1 RVKPGV
7 FITVDVECS
16 MGGAWADDTLRP
28 VPPARAVMG
37 ACGDRQLG
45 LPRICKILGEAD
57 LAATFFVE
65 PFADEQGH
73 PGEME
78 RPCGFLAGHGH
89 DVQLHVHP
97 NHWHYGLKQ
106 QGRPFRRTDCFA
118 ECEPDEQRFLLDE
131 GCDRLER
138 WTGRRAVAFR
148 AGNMAASEKSLEH
161 LAAAGIRIDS
171 SYTFPYAG
179 GQCRFRPGEPY
190 NGSRWYGEVLEV
202 ALSGFTQAP
211 FPGLHRAKPLDVG
224 GISFAEM
231 RDAILRITEAGA
243 DACLILHSF
252 SLFKVRDVQYN
263 GGRPDRIV
271 TRRFRR
277 LCEWLAERRGAVPVY
292 TFSDLARAVD
302 EGTYEARSA
311 PPPRLSLGRALVR
324 KAVQAYDNLYWT

>member
-1 RVKPGV
+1 MNPGV

-16 MGGAWADDTLRP
+16 MGGAWGDPALRP

-37 ACGDRQLG
+37 AYGDRQLG
-45 LPRICKILGEAD
+45 LPLICDILQRAD

-65 PFADEQGH
+65 PFADEQGY

-78 RPCGFLAGHGH
+78 RACALLADRGQ
-89 DVQLHVHP
+89 DVQAHVHP
-97 NHWHYGLKQ
+97 NHWHWGLKQ
-106 QGRPFRRTDCFA
+106 RGRPFAFTDAFA
-118 ECEPDEQRFLLDE
+118 DCPPDEQVHLVTE
-131 GCDRLER
+131 ACDRLAR
-138 WTGRRAVAFR
+138 WTGRRPVAMR
-148 AGNMAASEKSLEH
+148 AGNMAMAEAALPH

-171 SYTFPYAG
+171 SYTFPYQRTRCHFG
-179 GQCRFRPGEPY
+179 GQPF
-190 NGSRWYGEVLEV
+190 NGSRWYGEVLEM
-202 ALSGFTQAP
+202 ALSGFAQP
-211 FPGLHRAKPLDVG
+211 RFPGLHRAKPLDVG
-224 GISFAEM
+224 GIAFGEM

-252 SLFKVRDVQYN
+252 SLFKVRNVQYD

-277 LCEWLAERRGAVPVY
+277 LCRWLADCRDTIPTY

-302 EGTYEARSA
+302 EKKYEAREA

-324 KAVQAYDNLYWT
+324 KAVQAYNRLYWT

>member
-1 RVKPGV
+1 MKPGV

-16 MGGAWADDTLRP
+16 MGGAWGNDALRP
-28 VPPARAVMG
+28 VSPARAVMG
-37 ACGDRQLG
+37 EYGDRQLG
-45 LPRICKILGEAD
+45 VPRLCKILGEAD
-57 LAATFFVE
+57 LRATFFVE

-78 RPCGFLAGHGH
+78 RPCGFLVGHGQ

-106 QGRPFRRTDCFA
+106 QGKPFRRTDCFA
-118 ECEPDEQRFLLDE
+118 ECDADEQRFLLEE
-131 GCDRLER
+131 GSDRLDR
-138 WTGRRAVAFR
+138 WTGCRPVAFR
-148 AGNMAASEKSLEH
+148 AGNLGASEESLPH

-179 GQCRFRPGEPY
+179 GQCRFRPGDPY
-190 NGSRWYGEVLEV
+190 NGSRWVGEVLEV
-202 ALSGFTQAP
+202 AVSGFTQPP
-211 FPGLHRAKPLDVG
+211 FPGLHRSKLLDVAA
-224 GISFAEM
+224 ISFREM
-231 RDAILRITEAGA
+231 RDAILAIIAAGA

-271 TRRFRR
+271 TRRLRR
-277 LCEWLAERRGAVPVY
+277 LCEWLAERPDAVPAY
-292 TFSDLARAVD
+292 TFSDLARSVD

-311 PPPRLSLGRALVR
+311 PPPRLSLGRAVVR
-324 KAVQAYDNLYWT
+324 KAVQAFNRLYWT

>member
-1 RVKPGV
+1 VKPGV

-16 MGGAWADDTLRP
+16 MGGAWQNEALRP

-37 ACGDRQLG
+37 EYGDRQLG

-78 RPCGFLAGHGH
+78 RPCGFLAGHGQ

-106 QGRPFRRTDCFA
+106 QGRPFDFTDNFCDCA
-118 ECEPDEQRFLLDE
+118 PDEQRYLLEE
-131 GCDRLER
+131 GSDRLEQ
-138 WTGRRAVAFR
+138 WTGRRPVAFR
-148 AGNMAASEKSLEH
+148 AGNMGASEASLPH
-161 LAAAGIRIDS
+161 LAAAGIHIDS

-179 GQCRFRPGEPY
+179 GRCLFQPGEAY

-202 ALSGFTQAP
+202 ALSGFTQP
-211 FPGLHRAKPLDVG
+211 RFPGLHRAKPLDVS
-224 GISFAEM
+224 GISFPEM
-231 RDAILRITEAGA
+231 REAILRITEAGA
-243 DACLILHSF
+243 DACCILHSF
-252 SLFKVRDVQYN
+252 SLFKFRNVQYD

-271 TRRFRR
+271 TRRLRR
-277 LCEWLAERRGAVPVY
+277 LCRWLAERRDTLPVY
-292 TFSDLARAVD
+292 TFSDLARSVD

-324 KAVQAYDNLYWT
+324 KAVQGYNRLYWT

>member
-1 RVKPGV
+1 MSPGV
-7 FITVDVECS
+7 YITVDVECS
-16 MGGAWADDTLRP
+16 MGGAWGDDALRP
-28 VPPARAVMG
+28 VPPSRAMMG
-37 ACGDRQLG
+37 EYGDRQLG
-45 LPRICKILGEAD
+45 LPLICEILEEAD

-65 PFADEQGH
+65 TFAEEQGH

-78 RPCGFLAGHGH
+78 RPCQFLLDHGQ

-106 QGRPFRRTDCFA
+106 QGRPFDFTDCLA
-118 ECEPDEQRFLLDE
+118 QCSPEEQVKLVSE
-131 GCDRLER
+131 GCDRLQR
-138 WTGRRAVAFR
+138 WTGRWPVAFR
-148 AGNMAASEKSLEH
+148 AGNMGASEESLEH
-161 LAAAGIRIDS
+161 LALAGLRIDS

-190 NGSRWYGEVLEV
+190 NGSRWYGDVLEV
-202 ALSGFTQAP
+202 ALSGFTQP
-211 FPGLHRAKPLDVG
+211 RFPGLHRAKPLDVG

-231 RDAILRITEAGA
+231 RRAIEGIAEAGV

-271 TRRFRR
+271 TRRFHR
-277 LCEWLAERRGAVPVY
+277 LCRWLAECRDTLPAY
-292 TFSDLARAVD
+292 TFKDLARAVD
-302 EGTYEARSA
+302 EGQYEPRSA

-324 KAVQAYDNLYWT
+324 KAVQAYNTLYWT

>member
-1 RVKPGV
+1 VIPGV

-16 MGGAWADDTLRP
+16 MGGTRENPSLRP
-28 VPPARAVMG
+28 VPPSRAVMG
-37 ACGDRQLG
+37 EYGERQLG
-45 LPRICKILGEAD
+45 LPLMCEILGEAD
-57 LAATFFVE
+57 LTATFFVE

-78 RPCGFLAGHGH
+78 RPCRLLVDHGQ

-106 QGRPFRRTDCFA
+106 QGRPFDFTDCFA
-118 ECEPDEQRFLLDE
+118 ECAPEEQQHLLDE
-131 GCDRLER
+131 GCDRLQR
-138 WTGRRAVAFR
+138 WTGRRPVAFR
-148 AGNMAASEKSLEH
+148 AGNMGASEESLEH

-171 SYTFPYAG
+171 SYAFPYAG
-179 GQCRFRPGEPY
+179 GQCRFRPGQPY
-190 NGSRWYGEVLEV
+190 NGSRWYGDVLEV
-202 ALSGFTQAP
+202 ALSGFTQP
-211 FPGLHRAKPLDVG
+211 RFPGLHRSKPLDVG

-231 RDAILRITEAGA
+231 RRAIERITGAGA

-252 SLFKVRDVQYN
+252 SLLKVRNVQYD

-277 LCEWLAERRGAVPVY
+277 LCRWLEAHRDTLPTY

-302 EGTYEARSA
+302 EGRYEARSA

-324 KAVQAYDNLYWT
+324 KAVQAYNRPYWT